1 MCVFITAMKI
11 PRQRK
16 NINKRNYGSSSIPK
30 QLTDPK
36 FVHNKWWRLVYK
48 VSEKEAQTIY
58 YLL

>member
-1 MCVFITAMKI
+1 MKI
-11 PRQRK
+11 SRQRK
-16 NINKRNYGSSSIPK
+16 SNKKKNYGSSSIPK
-30 QLTDPK
+30 QLADPK